1 MSKSTVA
8 RRRRQ
13 VEERKARQKRRLQA
27 VIVASVI
34 IFALLLVYV
43 MFESQRPQEEDN
55 PMAGSSSVTE
65 LMETDRPLADV
76 PPAERDGYF
85 ESYPEMTIDPQ
96 ADYEAL
102 IQTGKGDIRI
112 QLFAE
117 EAPLT
122 VNNFV
127 YLANQGF
134 YDGLTFHRVI
144 ENFMAQG
151 GDPTGRGSG
160 GPGYRFEDET
170 DNNLTF
176 DRPGLLAMANAG
188 PGTNGSQF
196 FITFVPT
203 GWLDGNHTI
212 FGEVIEGSDVLSQI
226 TRRQPGESTPADTI
240 SRVDIYKGP

>member
-1 MSKSTVA
+1 MSKSSIS
-8 RRRRQ
+8 RRRQ
-13 VEERKARQKRRLQA
+13 QIEKRKTRQSKTLQA
-27 VIVASVI
+27 VIVVSVI
-34 IFALLLVYV
+34 IFALLLVYA
-43 MFESQRPQEEDN
+43 MFQSQNPQEEDN
-55 PMAGSSSVTE
+55 LMTERSSATD

-76 PPAERDGYF
+76 PPAERNRYY
-85 ESYPEMTIDPQ
+85 SAYPEMVIDPQ
-96 ADYEAL
+96 ADYEAVVR
-102 IQTGKGDIRI
+102 TNKGDMRIR
-112 QLFAE
+112 LFAQ

-127 YLANQGF
+127 FLANQGF

-151 GDPTGRGSG
+151 GDPSGQGSG
-160 GPGYRFEDET
+160 GPGYQFEDET
-170 DNNLTF
+170 DNGLTF

-203 GWLDGNHTI
+203 AWLNGNHTI
-212 FGEVIEGSDVLSQI
+212 FGEVIEGTDVLSQI

-240 SRVDIYKGP
+240 EKVDIYKGS

>member
-1 MSKSTVA
+1 MSKSNVA
-8 RRRRQ
+8 RRRQQIEKR
-13 VEERKARQKRRLQA
+13 RARQAKMAQA

-34 IFALLLVYV
+34 IFALLLIYV
-43 MFESQRPQEEDN
+43 MFQAQRPQEEDSL
-55 PMAGSSSVTE
+55 MTGSSSATE

-76 PPAERDGYF
+76 PPAERDGYYS
-85 ESYPEMTIDPQ
+85 SYPEMSIDPQ
-96 ADYEAL
+96 ADYEAV
-102 IQTGKGDIRI
+102 IQTEEGDIRI
-112 QLFAE
+112 QLFAQ

-127 YLANQGF
+127 FLANEGF

-144 ENFMAQG
+144 DNFMAQG

-170 DNNLTF
+170 DNDLTF

-203 GWLDGNHTI
+203 AWLDGNHTI
-212 FGEVIEGSDVLSQI
+212 FGEVIEGADVLTQI
-226 TRRQPGESTPADTI
+226 TLRQPGEATPADTI
-240 SRVDIYKGP
+240 ERIDIYKGP